1 MERDVS
7 MTVQT
12 MTLTELIRSRRS
24 VATFKDQPVPLDV
37 IHDLLE
43 TAVYA
48 PNHRL
53 TEPWRFIYLTGKG
66 RLPYVTRRAEM
77 VLENMAKQTHNEA
90 EQQKAYEGTIQKF
103 SSVPAYLV
111 VAMTKHPNAEVY
123 EEDYAACACVI
134 QNFLLLAWEQ
144 GIGTTWKTFKE
155 DAGLRAL
162 LGLAEPEKVI
172 GIIHVGYPAE
182 EPRTGQRQVAHERLT
197 VFTGDEL

>member
-1 MERDVS
+1 
-7 MTVQT
+7 MTLQT

-24 VATFKDQPVPLDV
+24 VGAFKDQSVPLNV

-66 RLPYVTRRAEM
+66 RLPYITRRAEM
-77 VLENMAKQTHNEA
+77 VRENMANQNEA
-90 EQQKAYEGTIQKF
+90 EQHQAYEGTIQKF

-111 VAMTKHPNAEVY
+111 VAMTKHPLADVY

-144 GIGTTWKTFKE
+144 GLGTTWKTFKE
-155 DAGLRAL
+155 DTKLRRL
-162 LGLAEPEKVI
+162 LGLGDAEKVI
-172 GIIHVGYPAE
+172 GIIHIGYPAE
-182 EPRTGQRQVAHERLT
+182 EPRAGQRQVVHERLT
-197 VFTGDEL
+197 VFAGDDES